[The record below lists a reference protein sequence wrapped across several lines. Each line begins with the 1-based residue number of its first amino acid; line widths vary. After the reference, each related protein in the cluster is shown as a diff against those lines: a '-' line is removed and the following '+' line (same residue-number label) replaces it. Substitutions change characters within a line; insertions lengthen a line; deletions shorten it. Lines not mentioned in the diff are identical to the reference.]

1 MKTRNIIG
9 VLAIAGLA
17 YYLLSKKKP
26 AKEIGKMADTQ
37 DKPIPDSVK
46 QIANILMP
54 TAKPVTVEDIKV
66 PVKQPL
72 YIQPTN
78 AIPDLYDRGVGLP
91 IASLSA
97 SGQNRYYNQS
107 GICSED
113 INKACRCQTNST
125 SKFKADIPT
134 LP

>member
-17 YYLLSKKKP
+17 YYLFRKKQP
-26 AKEIGKMADTQ
+26 AKEIGQVADT
-37 DKPIPDSVK
+37 KTNPIPDAVK
-46 QIANILMP
+46 QIGNILMP
-54 TAKPVTVEDIKV
+54 TKAVTVEDIKV

-72 YIQPTN
+72 YVQPAN

-91 IASLSA
+91 VASLSA
-97 SGQNRYYNQS
+97 NGQNSYYNTS

-113 INKACRCQTNST
+113 IQKACKCQSNST